1 MFVPAAAPAPRFQPA
16 PWNSKGSQKGGAQV
30 RNFVAQGGFAKGGFA
45 KGGFAKG
52 GSNKG
57 FGKGGKALTDQQIK
71 MKAGLDKLGKIE
83 AERKVWVG
91 GLTADV
97 TRGKLMEHFKS
108 VCKPSQLE
116 IMSKGTAC
124 LAFKDAE
131 TAETAIGSLNG
142 SELDGKEIQ
151 VDVWTKKE
159 RPERKE
165 GEERP
170 KKTKPV
176 INQTLKNAAK
186 GKGKGGK
193 QALSQVALKIKAVDF
208 SLKVW
213 VGGLAEET
221 TWKDLKTHFNDLGAE
236 VHLCD
241 LMKKGTACVT
251 FKTEDEVAT
260 AISIVN
266 GTDLAGQAVTVDV
279 WTRPERREKKKKEEA

>member
-16 PWNSKGSQKGGAQV
+16 PWNSKGSQKGGASA
-30 RNFVAQGGFAKGGFA
+30 RNFVAKGGFA
-45 KGGFAKG
+45 KGGFKKG
-52 GSNKG
+52 S
-57 FGKGGKALTDQQIK
+57 GKGGKALTDQQIK
-71 MKAGLDKLGKIE
+71 AKAGLDKLGKIE

-91 GLTADV
+91 GLGEDV
-97 TRGKLMEHFKS
+97 TRRKLEEHFKS
-108 VCKPSQLE
+108 GSCKPSQMEL
-116 IMSKGTAC
+116 MSKGTAC

-142 SELDGKEIQ
+142 SELDGIEIQ

-165 GEERP
+165 GEQRP

-193 QALSQVALKIKAVDF
+193 QELSKLALKIKAIDH

-213 VGGLAEET
+213 VGGLSAET
-221 TWKDLKTHFNDLGAE
+221 TWKELKAHFNDLGAE
-236 VHLCD
+236 VHMCD

-251 FKTEDEVAT
+251 FKTEEEVAT

-279 WTRPERREKKKKEEA
+279 WTKPERREKKKKEEA